1 MNTLKNLAADLKPF
15 TPLEPL
21 HVFVAKRFLPVLLT
35 FIILSF
41 WMVNQKEILG
51 LRWGQALFV
60 VKNGL
65 WITVALTSFIAFY
78 DSCFPQKSRRLPGQL
93 AMGALGL
100 LLALEF
106 YQLDYAQLPA
116 ELHTEMD
123 FFRGGCGV
131 IISAMSMGYWW
142 MLKNWAK
149 RGAPRS
155 PEITGLWASIA
166 ASTAGCVLMQAV
178 CWQEGTLHILLWH
191 FLPLTLASYAGP
203 VLAKKWLRW

>member
-1 MNTLKNLAADLKPF
+1 MSRVKELAAELKPF
-15 TPLEPL
+15 TLTEPL
-21 HVFVAKRFLPVLLT
+21 GAFVAKRFVPVLVA
-35 FIILSF
+35 FFVLSV
-41 WMVNQKEILG
+41 WMVGQKEVLG
-51 LRWGQALFV
+51 LRWGQAVFV

-65 WITVALTSFIAFY
+65 WITVALASFVAFY
-78 DSCFPQKSRRLPGQL
+78 DSSFPQRSRRLPGRV

-106 YQLDYAQLPA
+106 HQLNYAQLPA

-142 MLKNWAK
+142 MLKNWAR

-166 ASTAGCVLMQAV
+166 ASSAGCVLMQAV

-191 FLPLTLASYAGP
+191 FLPMTLACYAGP